1 MTDYTASRLGQ
12 VNGAG
17 DSNALFLQV
26 FSGEVLASF
35 AEVHKTAGRH
45 MTRTITNGKSASFP
59 VIGRTGAAY
68 HTPGTEI
75 TGGAIKHNEK
85 VITINDL
92 LLSSVFIPN
101 IDEAKNHYDVRSI
114 YSAEL
119 GNALARQ
126 WDAHVL
132 QSMVQ
137 ASLVDVPSVQGEDDR
152 VGTVLTD
159 ADIGGSLSMAEDAD
173 TLIAGIYAASEALDD
188 KFVAAEGRTIWLK
201 PKQYNLLANG
211 SKVLNVELGNAGNGS
226 AASGRV
232 LRVAD
237 MEVVKITNF
246 PTANVTAGVGAGTAG
261 RQAVDARNAVA
272 LVTHSSA
279 VGTVKLLD
287 LATEME
293 YQINRQGTLVVAKYA
308 VGHGVVRPEA
318 AVMLRTAAP
327 A

>member
-1 MTDYTASRLGQ
+1 MTDYTASRPGQ
-12 VNGAG
+12 ANGAG
-17 DSNALFLQV
+17 DTNALFLQV
-26 FSGEVLASF
+26 FAGEVLASF
-35 AEVHKTAGRH
+35 AEVHKTAGRQ
-45 MTRTITNGKSASFP
+45 MTRTITEGKAASFP
-59 VIGRTGAAY
+59 VIGRTTASY
-68 HTPGTEI
+68 HTPGVEI
-75 TGGAIKHNEK
+75 TGGAMKHAEK

-92 LLSSVFIPN
+92 LLSTVFIPN
-101 IDEAKNHYDVRSI
+101 IDEAKLHYDVRSV

-132 QSMVQ
+132 QTMVQ
-137 ASLVDVPSVQGEDDR
+137 AGLVSTPSVDGETDR
-152 VGTVLTD
+152 VGTIITD
-159 ADIGGSLSMAEDAD
+159 ADLTGALSMADDAD
-173 TLIAGIYAASEALDD
+173 TLIAGIYAASEALDN
-188 KFVAAEGRTIWLK
+188 KFVAPEGRTIWLK

-211 SKVLNVELGNAGNGS
+211 SKVLNVEYGNAGNGS
-226 AASGRV
+226 AASGKV

-246 PTANVTAGVGAGTAG
+246 PTANVAAGVGAGTAA

-272 LVTHSSA
+272 MVTHSSA

-293 YQINRQGTLVVAKYA
+293 YQISRQGTLVVAKYA
-308 VGHGVVRPEA
+308 VGHGVLRPEA
-318 AVMLRTAAP
+318 AVLLRTATP